1 MESGPPKIAETL
13 VYWLLPPACR
23 EEILGDMRER
33 NQSPAQYLIEAVSAV
48 PSVIYSRI
56 LRTTDAVLALMEAI
70 SVYTAFVMS
79 AWWLNREL
87 LFREY
92 GYARLAVPPV
102 IFMATIILADAYSD
116 PKKRWSLKPL
126 FGPTLGFVLAYV
138 IELSPR
144 GGLPVPVLS
153 WGGAFSVLIL
163 STMRLQFPPVT
174 ERPQAAKIPAFWQKL
189 ELSLPS
195 FSLNSALLL
204 CALLLAILLHL
215 FVSRH

>member
-33 NQSPAQYLIEAVSAV
+33 NQSPAQYLIEAVSTV

-126 FGPTLGFVLAYV
+126 FGPTLGFALAYV